1 MGFKVSFERELNLR
15 RWQEI
20 AVHYWTSFTI
30 IIRAGLSDRQD
41 ENIAA
46 PI

>member
-1 MGFKVSFERELNLR
+1 LTWRYFMHEPNLR

-20 AVHYWTSFTI
+20 AVQYWTLLRI

-41 ENIAA
+41 ENIATL
-46 PI
+46 I